1 MTDVQQQK
9 VVVLGG
15 TSGLGFAVAD
25 LLGGRGA
32 DVVVVSSRQESVD
45 KAVAELPAGTT
56 GHAVDLRN
64 EAEVARLFQRIGP
77 FDHLVYTA
85 GEPLTLLT
93 VADMPIVKA
102 REFFGLRFFSVLAAV
117 KHAAPRIR
125 PGGSITLTTGSAG
138 ERPSPGW
145 SVAAAI
151 CGAVTALTKALAVDL
166 APVRVNAVAPGV
178 TRSPLWAGLGEEG
191 RDAYYREVGDSLLV
205 GRVGETDEVARAYA
219 YLIDQPFSTGTVLGV
234 DGGALLV

>member
-1 MTDVQQQK
+1 MTDIQQR

-25 LLGGRGA
+25 LLGSRGA
-32 DVVVVSSRQESVD
+32 ELVVVSSRQESVD
-45 KAVAELPAGTT
+45 KAVAKLPAGTT
-56 GHAVDLRN
+56 GHAVDLRD
-64 EAEVARLFQRIGP
+64 EAAVARLFERLGS

-85 GEPLTLLT
+85 GEPLALLP
-93 VADMPIVKA
+93 VDGMPLDEA
-102 REFFGLRFFSVLAAV
+102 RDFFGLRFFSVLSAV

-138 ERPSPGW
+138 ERPSAGW

-151 CGAVTALTKALAVDL
+151 CGAVSSLTKALAIEL

-178 TRSPLWAGLGEEG
+178 TRSPLWGGLDSAEDYF
-191 RDAYYREVGDSLLV
+191 RQVGDSLLV

-219 YLIDQPFSTGTVLGV
+219 YLIDQPFSSGTILGV
-234 DGGALLV
+234 DGGALVSP

>member
-1 MTDVQQQK
+1 MTDLRQR

-15 TSGLGFAVAD
+15 TSGLGLAVAD
-25 LLGGRGA
+25 LLSARGA
-32 DVVVVSSRQESVD
+32 EVVVVSSRQASID
-45 KAVAELPAGTT
+45 KALTKLPEGTAGF
-56 GHAVDLRN
+56 AADLRDESAV
-64 EAEVARLFQRIGP
+64 EAVFDRIGP

-85 GEPLTLLT
+85 GEPLRLLT
-93 VADMPIVKA
+93 ARDMPLDQA
-102 REFFGLRFFSVLAAV
+102 QDFFTLRFFSVLSAV

-138 ERPSPGW
+138 ERPAAGW
-145 SVAAAI
+145 SVAASI
-151 CGAVTALTKALAVDL
+151 CGAVSALTKALAIEL

-178 TRSPLWAGLGEEG
+178 TRSPLWAGLGDDAREG
-191 RDAYYREVGDSLLV
+191 YFRQVGDALLV
-205 GRVGETDEVARAYA
+205 GRVGETEEVARAYA